1 MDYGKEKSGNIL
13 GYVTH
18 DIVDKFGRLLLAE
31 GSPLTQKIA
40 QKLEKRQVPF
50 RVSKEPPGCNTGKP
64 AGESFRY
71 TTALKVPSKLDEKFN
86 KLDGAAIARAASYM
100 NLILRQVQKDFF
112 LNNTIKVLAQNHKA
126 TYSHSIN
133 VSLIAVAIAQKL
145 KYSRRALREIALG
158 ALYHDIGKILLP
170 KTVLD
175 DLTGVQEGQAMF
187 YQQHTILGSDM
198 LAADKLPQAVC
209 QVARQHHEKY
219 NGSGY
224 PLEIGGGDIALNAAI
239 VTVADVF
246 DRTTSAIFTRN
257 LLLPEEAL
265 QQILAAKGT
274 DYHPEV
280 VDRFLELFCKD
291 SKIEDYLSI
300 IQEE

>member
-1 MDYGKEKSGNIL
+1 MDYGKEKSSNVL

-18 DIVDKFGRLLLAE
+18 DIIDKFGRLLLAE

-40 QKLEKRQVPF
+40 QKLEKRGVPF
-50 RVSKEPPGCNTGKP
+50 RVSKEPPGSNP
-64 AGESFRY
+64 ANHAGENFQY
-71 TTALKVPSKLDEKFN
+71 TTVLKVPAKLDEKFN
-86 KLDGAAIARAASYM
+86 KLDGAAIARASSYM

-145 KYSRRALREIALG
+145 NYSRRTLREIALG
-158 ALYHDIGKILLP
+158 ALYHDIGKVLLP

-175 DLTGVQEGQAMF
+175 DLTGVREGQEVF
-187 YQQHTILGSDM
+187 YQQHPILGSDM

-219 NGSGY
+219 NGTGY
-224 PLEIGGGDIALNAAI
+224 PLGLGGSDIALNAAI
-239 VTVADVF
+239 VTVADAF
-246 DRTTSAIFTRN
+246 DRTTSAIFTHN
-257 LLLPEEAL
+257 LLSPEEAL
-265 QQILAAKGT
+265 QQILAAKGS

-280 VDRFLELFCKD
+280 VDRFLELFRKD
-291 SKIEDYLSI
+291 SNIEDYLSI
-300 IQEE
+300 AQE

>member
-18 DIVDKFGRLLLAE
+18 DIIDKFGRLLLAE
-31 GSPLTQKIA
+31 GSPLTHKIA
-40 QKLEKRQVPF
+40 QKLEKREVPF
-50 RVSKEPPGCNTGKP
+50 RVSKEPPGYNP
-64 AGESFRY
+64 ANHAGESFQF
-71 TTALKVPSKLDEKFN
+71 TTVLKVPGKLDEKFN
-86 KLDGAAIARAASYM
+86 KLDSAAIAKAASYM
-100 NLILRQVQKDFF
+100 NFILRQVQKDFF

-145 KYSRRALREIALG
+145 KYSRRTLREIALG

-175 DLTGVQEGQAMF
+175 DITGVREGQTVF

-224 PLEIGGGDIALNAAI
+224 PLGISGNEISLNAAI

-246 DRTTSAIFTRN
+246 DRTTSAIFTQN
-257 LLLPEEAL
+257 VFSPEVAL
-265 QQILAAKGT
+265 NQILAT
-274 DYHPEV
+274 RDSDYHPEV
-280 VDRFLELFCKD
+280 VDRFLELFRKD
-291 SKIEDYLSI
+291 TSI
-300 IQEE
+300 KVCPLAKLD